1 MTKIRPEVI
10 IKRIEEGNEMNLVTV
25 VRRKKGGDGEMVL
38 RARKRNTEPGE
49 YLCPRILNTQ
59 NDREKNVYIYI
70 YI

>member
-1 MTKIRPEVI
+1 
-10 IKRIEEGNEMNLVTV
+10 MNLVTV